1 MAGSPAAKPVSPWAA
16 RLAGKKAIRSYARK
30 LAEPEDIK
38 DLNITPMMDMMT
50 IILVFLLK
58 SFTSSATLVNMDQNL
73 LVPPSTTHLPAK
85 QAVAV
90 TITKRVLLVEGEAVA
105 PITSG
110 RIDPQLKRDG
120 DNGYYITPLVET
132 LAKVARRE
140 KKVAEV
146 TGQKFDGELTI
157 IADRFTPYRL
167 LTEVLYSCG
176 QAEYANYR
184 LLVLKSR
191 E

>member
-1 MAGSPAAKPVSPWAA
+1 MANERTPPDATAAP
-16 RLAGKKAIRSYARK
+16 LAGKKAIRSYARK

-38 DLNITPMMDMMT
+38 DLNIVPMMDMMT

-58 SFTSSATLVNMDQNL
+58 TFTSSATLVNLDQYL
-73 LVPPSTTHLPAK
+73 SLAPSQTRLAPK
-85 QAVAV
+85 QAVPV
-90 TITKRVLLVEGEAVA
+90 TITKRVLLVEGDAVA
-105 PITSG
+105 PITGG

-120 DNGYYITPLVET
+120 DNGYYITPLVE
-132 LAKVARRE
+132 LLSKVARRE
-140 KKVAEV
+140 KRIAEV
-146 TGQKFDGELTI
+146 SGGKFDGELTI
-157 IADRFTPYRL
+157 VADKTTPYRL

-184 LLVLKSR
+184 LLVLKTR

>member
-1 MAGSPAAKPVSPWAA
+1 MAPDPNSQAAARAA

-58 SFTSSATLVNMDQNL
+58 SFTSSSTIVNLDQNL
-73 LVPPSTTHLPAK
+73 SLPPSQTQLSAK
-85 QAVAV
+85 QAVPV
-90 TITKRVLLVEGEAVA
+90 TITKRVVLVEGEAVA
-105 PITSG
+105 PITNG

-120 DNGYYITPLVET
+120 DNGYYITPLVEM
-132 LAKVARRE
+132 LGKVARRE
-140 KKVAEV
+140 KKVAEM
-146 TGQKFDGELTI
+146 TGQKFEGELTI

-167 LTEVLYSCG
+167 LTEILYSCG

-184 LLVLKSR
+184 LLVLKAR

>member
-1 MAGSPAAKPVSPWAA
+1 MAMDSAKPVDPWAA

-58 SFTSSATLVNMDQNL
+58 TFTSGATLVNMDQNL
-73 LVPPSTTHLPAK
+73 MLPPSQTTLAAK
-85 QAVAV
+85 QAKAV

-105 PITSG
+105 PITNG

-120 DNGYYITPLVET
+120 DNGYYITPLVEMLT
-132 LAKVARRE
+132 KVARAD
-140 KKVAEV
+140 KKIAEM
-146 TGQKFDGELTI
+146 TGGKFEGELTI
-157 IADRFTPYRL
+157 IADRHTPYRL

>member
-1 MAGSPAAKPVSPWAA
+1 MAGMLTPEIS
-16 RLAGKKAIRSYARK
+16 RLQGKKAIRSFARK
-30 LAEPEDIK
+30 LAEPEVIK

-73 LVPPSTTHLPAK
+73 MLPPSLTRLPAK

-90 TITKRVLLVEGEAVA
+90 TLTKRVLLVEGDAVA
-105 PITSG
+105 PITNG

-120 DNGYYITPLVET
+120 DNGYYVTPLVET
-132 LAKVARRE
+132 LTKVARRE

-157 IADRFTPYRL
+157 IADRNTPYRL

>member
-1 MAGSPAAKPVSPWAA
+1 MANSPAAKPSSPWAA

-30 LAEPEDIK
+30 LADPEDITN
-38 DLNITPMMDMMT
+38 LNITPMMDMMT

-58 SFTSSATLVNMDQNL
+58 TFTSSATLVNMDQNL
-73 LVPPSTTHLPAK
+73 LVPPSTTQLPAK

-157 IADRFTPYRL
+157 IADRYTPYRL

-184 LLVLKSR
+184 LLVLKAR

>member
-1 MAGSPAAKPVSPWAA
+1 MATSAKPASPWEA

-58 SFTSSATLVNMDQNL
+58 SFTSSATLVNMDQNMTL
-73 LVPPSTTHLPAK
+73 PPSMTQLAPK
-85 QAVAV
+85 QAVPV

-105 PITSG
+105 PITNG

-120 DNGYYITPLVET
+120 DNGYYITPLVEMLT
-132 LAKVARRE
+132 KVARRE

-157 IADRFTPYRL
+157 IADRSTPYRL

-184 LLVLKSR
+184 LLVLKTR